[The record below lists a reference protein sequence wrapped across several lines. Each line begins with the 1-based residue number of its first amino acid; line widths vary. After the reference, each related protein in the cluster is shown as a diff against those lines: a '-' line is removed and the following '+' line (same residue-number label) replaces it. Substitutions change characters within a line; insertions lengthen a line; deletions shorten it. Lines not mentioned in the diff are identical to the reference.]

1 MVKHDPAAFE
11 LIFPSETAWC
21 CLHWRQLCVRICMSV
36 CGERPELQNSLFPF
50 AKPEQLQCVCVCVSM
65 MEEKGVAQT

>member
-1 MVKHDPAAFE
+1 MCVYVYA
-11 LIFPSETAWC
+11 
-21 CLHWRQLCVRICMSV
+21 CLCV

-65 MEEKGVAQT
+65 MEEKGVTQT